1 MCATA
6 TRNPNFYSLF
16 SGCGGLDIG
25 FVNAGFAP
33 SLSVDQDANA
43 LAVHESYIGCPVEQ
57 LDLAKNDPSIPKS
70 ARIDVLLAG
79 SPCQGFSTMGQRRVD
94 DPRNSLLLVAA
105 RLAEKHRPKVVVAEN
120 VLGALSGEHR
130 LYWESL
136 HASMR
141 ALGYKTKD
149 YYINSSDFGVP
160 QIRRRVVM
168 ISWRTKNLEIPD
180 LAKAPLTTLRSALSN
195 LDGLPNHDPIELPKD
210 SKHRKIAEKIQQ
222 GQKLTN
228 ARGGERSVHTWDI
241 PEVFGR
247 TNKRQREVLDTVLRL
262 RRQERK
268 RDFGD
273 ADPVETARLE
283 AMFGAE
289 LLAQL
294 VEKEYL
300 RKFDNYH
307 DLTNTFNGKYRR
319 LELSGLSRT
328 VDTRFG
334 DYTSVLHPIE
344 HRSFTVREAARIQG
358 FPDDIIFSGTLKEQ
372 FRMIGNAV
380 PPPMAFAIANSVK
393 TLL

>member
-25 FVNAGFAP
+25 FVNAGFTP

-43 LAVHESYIGCPVEQ
+43 LAVHERYIGCPVEQ
-57 LDLAKNDPSIPKS
+57 LDLAKSDPSIARS

-79 SPCQGFSTMGQRRVD
+79 SPCQGFSTMGHRRID

-120 VLGALSGEHR
+120 VLGVLSGEHR

-136 HASMR
+136 HSSMR

-149 YYINSSDFGVP
+149 FYINSSDFGVA
-160 QIRRRVVM
+160 QIRRRAVM
-168 ISWRTKNLEIPD
+168 ISWRTKYMEIPD
-180 LAKAPLTTLRSALSN
+180 PVKVPLSTLETALAN
-195 LDGLPNHDPIELPKD
+195 LDGTPNHSPIELPED

-228 ARGGERSVHTWDI
+228 ARSGERSVHTWNI
-241 PEVFGR
+241 PDVFSR
-247 TNKRQREVLDTVLRL
+247 TNKRQRDVLDTVLRL
-262 RRQERK
+262 RRQER
-268 RDFGD
+268 RRPFGD

-283 AMFGAE
+283 AMFGSE

-294 VEKEYL
+294 VQKGYL
-300 RKFDNYH
+300 RKFDKHH

-319 LELSGLSRT
+319 LELGGLSRT

-334 DYTSVLHPIE
+334 DCTSVLHPTE